1 MSRESESRHTH
12 CGMEQRIARWPH
24 KPKVG
29 GSSPSPAIV
38 LVHPS
43 PHKNKK
49 EGYLGGC
56 AELVSQLTVTQPLM
70 HCRFESYSTH
80 FCNRPIMVLELPAKE
95 SVVSL
100 AYRFNPCRLR
110 LAAMPQWYWAR
121 LEIW

>member
-1 MSRESESRHTH
+1 MSRRVQVPPHPLRDRAKGACWLHTPELMVQVH
-12 CGMEQRIARWPH
+12 L
-24 KPKVG
+24 
-29 GSSPSPAIV
+29 SAIV

-43 PHKNKK
+43 YTKQKRRI
-49 EGYLGGC
+49 LGGC
-56 AELVSQLTVTQPLM
+56 AELVSQLTVNQPLM

-95 SVVSL
+95 SVVSS